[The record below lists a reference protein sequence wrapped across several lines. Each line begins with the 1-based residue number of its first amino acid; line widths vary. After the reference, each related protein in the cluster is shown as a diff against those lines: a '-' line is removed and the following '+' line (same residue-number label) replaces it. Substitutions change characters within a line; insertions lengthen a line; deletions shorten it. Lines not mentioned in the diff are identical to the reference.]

1 MRLRRM
7 PSAVAASVVALA
19 ALQTGI
25 AAASPSLEMAPA
37 KRAGPQCS
45 TQVAGVDASRH
56 VVLRE
61 IQNRE
66 LLADKRT
73 AGALPFDPTAL
84 GFHGYKDTTTG
95 YKEGFTAIV
104 PGQSP
109 RLINVRQLDGRSR
122 LTFTTEKM
130 RMRSFSPRLLATSG
144 GYYNF
149 TVTPPGVLKRWTLF
163 VSRSGQRYYGSP
175 RRVLRGVDHLATLA
189 YAFRKK
195 VDGIESDYLYA
206 TTDSGGLVQLRVPVD
221 RPSQARKTTVKQHHF
236 KGTTDLSLSYC
247 DTPSTLSLIAV
258 NATDG
263 EARWF
268 TLSDQFHPRATNL
281 VDRGLILRQ
290 ADWALHAVI

>member
-1 MRLRRM
+1 MRLRRT
-7 PSAVAASVVALA
+7 PSAVAASAVAIA

-25 AAASPSLEMAPA
+25 ATASPALDMSRA
-37 KRAGPQCS
+37 KQAGPQCS
-45 TQVAGVDASRH
+45 TQVVGVDASRH
-56 VVLRE
+56 LVLRDV
-61 IQNRE
+61 QNRK
-66 LLADKRT
+66 LLDDKRT
-73 AGALPFDPTAL
+73 AGALPFDPTAI
-84 GFHGYKDTTTG
+84 GFHGYKDTAAG

-109 RLINVRQLDGRSR
+109 RLINVRQFDARSR

-130 RMRSFSPRLLATSG
+130 RMRSFGPRLFATSG

-149 TVTPPGVLKRWTLF
+149 TVTPPGTLKRWTLF

-175 RRVLRGVDHLATLA
+175 QRVLRGADHLATLA

-195 VDGIESDYLYA
+195 VGGVESDYLYA

-221 RPSQARKTTVKQHHF
+221 RPSLARKTTVKHSHF
-236 KGTTDLSLSYC
+236 KAATDLSLSYC
-247 DTPSTLSLIAV
+247 NTPSTLSLIAV

-268 TLSDQFHPRATNL
+268 TLSDQFHPRATNV

-290 ADWALHAVI
+290 SDWTLHAVI